1 MDTPFIY
8 YKPVTG
14 KYNIGRRSEQTV
26 VANLLEQGENVVI
39 YEPAKT
45 GKKSL
50 MQQMFFNM
58 RASGKQFTTAEVP
71 MLQVRSTEEIL
82 LAFGSAVI
90 RAEAT
95 TPDEYAAI
103 VQSCLPDTHFV
114 FDPDLY
120 AATDEVL
127 SLSWSIDEN
136 DIRSML
142 GLPWRLAAVTGRKL
156 YVLLDEFQNVT
167 YLENWEKFLKHFEE
181 TIRAN
186 QSGLCNFVFLGSA
199 VNAMKFIFEEKVFFH
214 RQVNHVSIGNI
225 DSREITDFI
234 VRGFLTSGKVID
246 RDLMMS
252 VCKRFRNNIWYI
264 NHFAS
269 ICDHLTKGYIT
280 ELTLQEAL
288 DMLISLHEPRFKE
301 LVADLTGFQV
311 SLLKATLDGCKRF
324 SSGEVIEKYR
334 LHSSANVRRLKDALC
349 KKEIITFDENDKAEI
364 LDPLFEFWARRDY
377 FRTESKEI

>member
-1 MDTPFIY
+1 MDTAFIY

-14 KYNIGRRSEQTV
+14 KNNIGRRSEQTT
-26 VANLLEQGENVVI
+26 VANLLDQGENVVI

-50 MQQMFFNM
+50 MQQTFYNM
-58 RASGKQFTTAEVP
+58 RVSGKQFNTAEVP
-71 MLQVRSTEEIL
+71 MLQVRSTEDML
-82 LAFGSAVI
+82 LTFGSSII
-90 RAEAT
+90 RALAT
-95 TPDEYAAI
+95 TPEEYADI
-103 VQSCLPDTHFV
+103 VRNCLQDTHFV

-120 AATDEVL
+120 AATDAVL
-127 SLSWSIDEN
+127 SLSWSLDEN

-142 GLPWRLAAVTGRKL
+142 GLPWRIAAVNGRKL
-156 YVLLDEFQNVT
+156 YVILEKFQNVT
-167 YLENWEKFLKHFEE
+167 FLENWEKFLKIFEE
-181 TIRAN
+181 TIRTN

-214 RQVNHVSIGNI
+214 RQVNHVSIGEI
-225 DSREITDFI
+225 EAREITDHI

-252 VCKRFRNNIWYI
+252 VAKRFHNNIWYI

-280 ELTLQEAL
+280 DATLQEAL
-288 DMLISLHEPRFKE
+288 EMLISIHEPRFKE
-301 LVADLTGFQV
+301 LVSDLTGFQV

-324 SSGEVIEKYR
+324 SSAEVIERYQ

-349 KKEIITFDENDKAEI
+349 KKEIITFGENDEPKV
-364 LDPLFEFWARRDY
+364 LDPLFEYWARKY
-377 FRTESKEI
+377 FFKMTDE

>member
-1 MDTPFIY
+1 MDPAFIY

-14 KYNIGRRSEQTV
+14 KNNIGRRSEQTI
-26 VANLLEQGENVVI
+26 VANLLDQGENVVI

-50 MQQMFFNM
+50 MQQTFLNM
-58 RASGKQFTTAEVP
+58 RISGKIFTTAEVP
-71 MLQVRSTEEIL
+71 MLQVRSTEEML
-82 LAFGSAVI
+82 LTFGSALI
-90 RAEAT
+90 RASAT
-95 TPDEYAAI
+95 TPDEFAEI
-103 VQSCLPDTHFV
+103 VHGCLPDTHFV
-114 FDPDLY
+114 FDPDMY
-120 AATDEVL
+120 ATTDQVL
-127 SLSWSIDEN
+127 SLGWSIDEN

-142 GLPWRLAAVTGRKL
+142 GLPWRLAAVTGKKI
-156 YVLLDEFQNVT
+156 YVVLDDFQNVT
-167 YLENWEKFLKHFEE
+167 FLENWEKFLKIFEE
-181 TIRAN
+181 TLKAN

-199 VNAMKFIFEEKVFFH
+199 VNAMKEIFEEKVFFH
-214 RQVNHVSIGNI
+214 RQVNHVSISDI
-225 DSREITDFI
+225 EAREITDHI

-252 VCKRFRNNIWYI
+252 VCKRFQSNIWYI

-280 ELTLQEAL
+280 EMTLQEAL
-288 DMLISLHEPRFKE
+288 DMLISIHEPRFKE

-324 SSGEVIEKYR
+324 SSAEVIERYN

-349 KKEIITFDENDKAEI
+349 KKEIITFGENDEPKV
-364 LDPLFEFWARRDY
+364 LDPLFEYWARKY
-377 FRTESKEI
+377 FFKMKDE

>member
-1 MDTPFIY
+1 MDTAFIY

-14 KYNIGRRSEQTV
+14 KNNIGRKSEQTV
-26 VANLLEQGENVVI
+26 VANLLEQGENVAI

-50 MQQMFFNM
+50 MQQVFFNM
-58 RASGKQFTTAEVP
+58 RVSGKQFTTAEVP
-71 MLQVRSTEEIL
+71 MLQVRSTEEFL

-95 TPDEYAAI
+95 TPDEYAGL

-114 FDPDLY
+114 FDSQLY

-127 SLSWSIDEN
+127 SLSWSLDEN
-136 DIRSML
+136 DIRSIL
-142 GLPWRLAAVTGRKL
+142 CLPWRLAAVTGRKL
-156 YVLLDEFQNVT
+156 YMLLDEFQNIT
-167 YLENWEKFLKHFEE
+167 YLENWEKFLKIFED

-186 QSGLCNFVFLGSA
+186 QSGLCSFVFLGSA
-199 VNAMKFIFEEKVFFH
+199 VNAMKYIFEEKVFFH
-214 RQVNHVSIGNI
+214 RQVNHVCIGEI

-280 ELTLQEAL
+280 EMTLQEAL

-349 KKEIITFDENDKAEI
+349 KKEIITFGENDEPRV
-364 LDPLFEFWARRDY
+364 LDPLFEYWARKY
-377 FRTESKEI
+377 FFKMKDE

>member
-1 MDTPFIY
+1 MDTAFIY

-14 KYNIGRRSEQTV
+14 KNNIGRRSEQTT
-26 VANLLEQGENVVI
+26 VANLLDQGENVVI

-50 MQQMFFNM
+50 MQQTFYNM
-58 RASGKQFTTAEVP
+58 RVSGKQFNTAEVP
-71 MLQVRSTEEIL
+71 MLQVRSTEDML
-82 LAFGSAVI
+82 LTFGSAII
-90 RAEAT
+90 RALAT
-95 TPDEYAAI
+95 TPEEYADI
-103 VQSCLPDTHFV
+103 VRNCLQDTHFV

-120 AATDEVL
+120 AATDAVL
-127 SLSWSIDEN
+127 SLSWSLDEN

-142 GLPWRLAAVTGRKL
+142 GLPWRIAAVNGRKL
-156 YVLLDEFQNVT
+156 YVILEEFQNVT
-167 YLENWEKFLKHFEE
+167 FLENWEKFLKIFEE
-181 TIRAN
+181 TIRTN

-214 RQVNHVSIGNI
+214 RQVNHVSIGEI
-225 DSREITDFI
+225 EAREITDHI

-246 RDLMMS
+246 RDLMMI
-252 VCKRFRNNIWYI
+252 VAKRFHNNIWYI

-280 ELTLQEAL
+280 DATLQEAL
-288 DMLISLHEPRFKE
+288 EMLISIHEPRFKE
-301 LVADLTGFQV
+301 LVSDLTGFQV

-324 SSGEVIEKYR
+324 SSAEVIERYQ

-349 KKEIITFDENDKAEI
+349 KKEIITFGENDEPKV
-364 LDPLFEFWARRDY
+364 LDPLFEYWARKY
-377 FRTESKEI
+377 FFKMTDE

>member
-1 MDTPFIY
+1 MDTAFIY

-14 KYNIGRRSEQTV
+14 KNNIGRRSEQTV

-50 MQQMFFNM
+50 MQQVFFNM
-58 RASGKQFTTAEVP
+58 RVSGKQFTTAEVP
-71 MLQVRSTEEIL
+71 MLQVRSTEEFL

-90 RAEAT
+90 RAEAI
-95 TPDEYAAI
+95 TPDEYSGI

-120 AATDEVL
+120 AATDAVL
-127 SLSWSIDEN
+127 SLSWSLDEN

-156 YVLLDEFQNVT
+156 YVLLDEFQNIS
-167 YLENWEKFLKHFEE
+167 YLENWEKFLKIFED

-214 RQVNHVSIGNI
+214 RQVNHVSIGEI

-280 ELTLQEAL
+280 EMTLQEAL

-349 KKEIITFDENDKAEI
+349 KKEIITFGENDEPRV
-364 LDPLFEFWARRDY
+364 LDPLFEYWARKY
-377 FRTESKEI
+377 FFKMKDE

>member
-1 MDTPFIY
+1 MDTAFIY
-8 YKPVTG
+8 YKPVSG
-14 KYNIGRRSEQTV
+14 KNNIGRKSEQMV
-26 VANLLEQGENVVI
+26 IANLLDQGENVAI

-50 MQQMFFNM
+50 LQQTFLNM
-58 RASGKQFTTAEVP
+58 RISGKQFATAEVP
-71 MLQVRSTEEIL
+71 MLQVRSVEEFL
-82 LAFGSAVI
+82 LTFGSALI
-90 RAEAT
+90 RSQAT
-95 TPDEYAAI
+95 TPDEYAGI
-103 VQSCLPDTHFV
+103 VANCLADTHFV

-120 AATDEVL
+120 ATTDEVL
-127 SLSWSIDEN
+127 SLSWSLDEN

-142 GLPWRLAAVTGRKL
+142 SFPWRIAAVSGKKL
-156 YVLLDEFQNVT
+156 YMILEEFQNIT
-167 YLENWEKFLKHFEE
+167 FLENWERFLKLFEDI
-181 TIRAN
+181 IRAN

-214 RQVNHVSIGNI
+214 RLVNHVSISDI
-225 DSREITDFI
+225 DAREITDHI

-280 ELTLQEAL
+280 DATLQEAL
-288 DMLISLHEPRFKE
+288 DMLISIHERRFKE
-301 LVADLTGFQV
+301 MVADLTGFQV

-324 SSGEVIEKYR
+324 SSGEVIERYQ

-349 KKEIITFDENDKAEI
+349 KKEIITFSENDDPVV
-364 LDPLFEFWARRDY
+364 LDPLFEYWLRKRFFNMKD
-377 FRTESKEI
+377 E

>member
-1 MDTPFIY
+1 MDPAFIY

-14 KYNIGRRSEQTV
+14 KNNIGRRSEQTI
-26 VANLLEQGENVVI
+26 VANLLDQGENVVI

-50 MQQMFFNM
+50 MQQTFLNM
-58 RASGKQFTTAEVP
+58 RISGKIFTTAEVP
-71 MLQVRSTEEIL
+71 MLQVRSTEEML
-82 LAFGSAVI
+82 LTFGSALI
-90 RAEAT
+90 RASAT
-95 TPDEYAAI
+95 TPDEFAEI
-103 VQSCLPDTHFV
+103 VHGCLPDTHFV
-114 FDPDLY
+114 FDPDRY

-127 SLSWSIDEN
+127 SLGWSIDEN

-142 GLPWRLAAVTGRKL
+142 GLPWRLAAVTGKKI
-156 YVLLDEFQNVT
+156 YVVLDDFQNVT
-167 YLENWEKFLKHFEE
+167 FLENWEKFLKIFEE
-181 TIRAN
+181 TLRAN

-199 VNAMKFIFEEKVFFH
+199 VNAMKEVFEEKVFFH
-214 RQVNHVSIGNI
+214 RQVNHVSISDI
-225 DSREITDFI
+225 EAREITDHI

-252 VCKRFRNNIWYI
+252 VCKRFQSNIWYI

-280 ELTLQEAL
+280 EMTLQEAL
-288 DMLISLHEPRFKE
+288 DMLISIHEPRFKE

-324 SSGEVIEKYR
+324 SSAEVIERYN

-349 KKEIITFDENDKAEI
+349 KKEIITFGENDEPRV
-364 LDPLFEFWARRDY
+364 LDPLFEYWARKY
-377 FRTESKEI
+377 FFKMKDE

>member
-1 MDTPFIY
+1 MDTAFIY

-14 KYNIGRRSEQTV
+14 KNNIGRRSEQTT
-26 VANLLEQGENVVI
+26 VANLLDQGENVVI

-50 MQQMFFNM
+50 MQQTFYNM
-58 RASGKQFTTAEVP
+58 RVSGKQFNTAEVP
-71 MLQVRSTEEIL
+71 MLQVRSTEDVL
-82 LAFGSAVI
+82 LTFGSSII
-90 RAEAT
+90 RALAT
-95 TPDEYAAI
+95 TPEEYADI
-103 VQSCLPDTHFV
+103 VHNCLQDTHFV

-120 AATDEVL
+120 AATDAVL
-127 SLSWSIDEN
+127 SLSWSLDEN

-142 GLPWRLAAVTGRKL
+142 GLPWRIAAVNGRKL
-156 YVLLDEFQNVT
+156 YVILEEFQNVT
-167 YLENWEKFLKHFEE
+167 FLENWEKFLKIFEE
-181 TIRAN
+181 TIRTN

-214 RQVNHVSIGNI
+214 RQVNHVSIGEI
-225 DSREITDFI
+225 EAREITDHI

-252 VCKRFRNNIWYI
+252 VAKRFHNNIWYI

-280 ELTLQEAL
+280 DATLQEAL
-288 DMLISLHEPRFKE
+288 EMLISIHEPCFKE
-301 LVADLTGFQV
+301 LVSDLTGFQV

-324 SSGEVIEKYR
+324 SSAEVIERYQ

-349 KKEIITFDENDKAEI
+349 KKEIITFGENDEPKV
-364 LDPLFEFWARRDY
+364 LDPLFEYWARKY
-377 FRTESKEI
+377 FFKMTDE